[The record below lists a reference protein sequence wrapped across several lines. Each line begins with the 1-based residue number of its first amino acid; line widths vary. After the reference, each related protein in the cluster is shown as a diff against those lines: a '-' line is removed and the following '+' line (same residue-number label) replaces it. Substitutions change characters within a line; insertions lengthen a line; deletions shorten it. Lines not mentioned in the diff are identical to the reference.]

1 MQYKNLTKPI
11 SPKTKNQIQLV
22 TLLRNRGSKGALARN
37 GVDYGFGS
45 ITKLVSKLK
54 LEHRFNITSHRTS
67 CLNAQGNQT
76 WTVRYILHPGVYKG
90 KLDEKL

>member
-11 SPKTKNQIQLV
+11 SPKTKHQKQLI
-22 TLLRNRGSKGALARN
+22 TLLRNRGTKGVLARN

-54 LEHRFNITSHRTS
+54 LEHRFNITSQRTS
-67 CLNAQGNQT
+67 YYDELGNKT
-76 WTVRYILHPGVYKG
+76 WTVRYILLPGVYMG
-90 KLDEKL
+90 EAQ